1 MLLYATASLRF
12 SVTRKNIE
20 LVRPTKPTPHE
31 SKLLSDIDDQEANRI
46 DLPTIPFYR
55 RREPPLERKDPV
67 KVIRDSLAVAL
78 VFYYPLAG
86 RLRELRGR
94 KLMVECTSERMLFI
108 EADASVKLEEF
119 GEDGI
124 RPPSIP
130 CLDQLIYV
138 VPSSSGIINSPL
150 RLIQVTRLICD
161 GFILAICFNHT
172 KLDGFALI
180 KILTAMGEIA
190 RGILTPS
197 VLPIWQREL
206 FCSRHPPRITH
217 IHPEY
222 DQFPNEIRVPRYL
235 HKPDSLIP
243 RSFFFGPEEISTLM
257 SKLVSNNSRKISS
270 SFNLVAACVWCCR
283 TIVLQFD
290 PTDEVRFLCV
300 VRPLIPITTAG
311 ELVENVDFA
320 VELISK
326 IKFKATK
333 EHLHSV
339 ADFMVLKGRPPFSLV
354 RTYVVS
360 DNTSITNENVDF
372 GWGKSESASV
382 ASFDGV
388 PSDVS
393 FYIPFEIKN
402 SDHGGKGI
410 MVPISLPAEAME
422 RFAEELGIMLNNG
435 DKFDAGRNGSVRSA
449 L

>member
-1 MLLYATASLRF
+1 
-12 SVTRKNIE
+12 
-20 LVRPTKPTPHE
+20 
-31 SKLLSDIDDQEANRI
+31 
-46 DLPTIPFYR
+46 
-55 RREPPLERKDPV
+55 
-67 KVIRDSLAVAL
+67 
-78 VFYYPLAG
+78 
-86 RLRELRGR
+86 
-94 KLMVECTSERMLFI
+94 MVECTSERMLFI

-130 CLDQLIYV
+130 YLDQLIYV
-138 VPSSSGIINSPL
+138 VPGSSGIINSPL
-150 RLIQVTRLICD
+150 MLIQVTRLICG

-172 KLDGFALI
+172 MLDGFALI

-190 RGILTPS
+190 RGTLALS
-197 VLPIWQREL
+197 VLPVWQREL

-222 DQFPNEIRVPRYL
+222 DQFPNETRVPRYL
-235 HKPDSLIP
+235 HKPDSLIT

-270 SFNLVAACVWCCR
+270 LFNLVAACVWCCR
-283 TIVLQFD
+283 TIALQFD
-290 PTDEVRFLCV
+290 PTDEDAHGILRKCF
-300 VRPLIPITTAG
+300 PLSAAITTAG